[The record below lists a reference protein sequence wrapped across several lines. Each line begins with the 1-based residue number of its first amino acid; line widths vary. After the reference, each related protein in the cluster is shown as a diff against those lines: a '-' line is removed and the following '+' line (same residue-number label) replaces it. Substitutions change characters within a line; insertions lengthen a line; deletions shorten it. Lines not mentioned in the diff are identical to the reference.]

1 MKHTRAEFT
10 KPMKK
15 THTILIPSMLD
26 FHFPLLKYAFLSGG
40 YKCEVIG
47 VNEYSRSKMISAGW
61 EYSNNDVCFPCNLI
75 IGQFICALKSG
86 KYDTAKTALLLP
98 QTGGGC
104 RACNY
109 IMLLRKALLKAG
121 LQNVPVVSLNVS
133 GVEKHSG
140 FSITPKM
147 VLTAC
152 AAIYYS
158 DLLMYLYNELSP
170 YELKKGEAFG
180 IVRRWNSRLSK
191 LFEQGKA
198 ADPISMPVIF
208 RKICESFAA
217 IKCDKSKKV
226 KKIAITG
233 ELYIKFCAL
242 GNGETEKYLRD
253 LGCQIYMGGFV
264 PYIMYLADSCTNDDN
279 IYGRKTFAGV
289 GAKALIAYM
298 KMLWR
303 KMNLALVQNGFEPM
317 EDYEA
322 LKSYGESFGCLG
334 ETMGD
339 GWLIGAEMCSA
350 LKNGCKGVVI
360 LLPFGCLV
368 SHTCARGIIKRIKK
382 LYPESIITAVDY
394 DSGTADVNIKNRI
407 KMTLDFMD
415 NTTKLNKFER
425 GE

>member
-1 MKHTRAEFT
+1 
-10 KPMKK
+10 
-15 THTILIPSMLD
+15 MLTPRKRSWWQ
-26 FHFPLLKYAFLSGG
+26 FPY
-40 YKCEVIG
+40 G
-47 VNEYSRSKMISAGW
+47 V
-61 EYSNNDVCFPCNLI
+61 P
-75 IGQFICALKSG
+75 
-86 KYDTAKTALLLP
+86 
-98 QTGGGC
+98 
-104 RACNY
+104 
-109 IMLLRKALLKAG
+109 AG

-158 DLLMYLYNELSP
+158 DLLLYLYNELSP
-170 YELKKGEAFG
+170 YELKKGETLDK
-180 IVRRWNSRLSK
+180 VRLWNSRLSR
-191 LFEQGKA
+191 LFKHGKA
-198 ADPISMPVIF
+198 ADPISMCVIF
-208 RKICESFAA
+208 RKICESFAT
-217 IKCDKSKKV
+217 INCDKSRSVKKV
-226 KKIAITG
+226 AVTG

-253 LGCQIYMGGFV
+253 LGCQIYMSGFV

-279 IYGRKTFAGV
+279 IYGRKTLAGV
-289 GAKALIAYM
+289 GAKVLIAYM
-298 KMLWR
+298 KTLWC
-303 KMNLALVQNGFEPM
+303 KMNSALVQNGFEPM
-317 EDYEA
+317 EDYRS
-322 LKSYGESFGCLG
+322 LKSYGENFGCLG

-350 LKNGCKGVVI
+350 LKNGCKGVVM

-382 LYPESIITAVDY
+382 LYPDSIITAVDH

-415 NTTKLNKFER
+415 NNIIKHNKN
-425 GE
+425 